1 MANNNPNTNIA
12 YNAFL
17 NKYVELYEI
26 HFPLLTIKRS
36 DKKFPRKQWITPG
49 LIKSCNKKSKLYKQY
64 INNPNEKNE
73 KKFKNYQKN
82 LKKLLIKAEK
92 QYYSQKIKNYGSNL
106 TKLWKTIKT
115 LINKK
120 TPSFSQ
126 TTFISNG
133 VEYNNNSSIVEKFN
147 NYFCNIGPTLAAS
160 IPPAS
165 TSYDAFLSGSYINSF
180 GLIPASC
187 NEILDVTKNFETKNS
202 AGYDNVSTKIM
213 KSSINQIV
221 EPLCSIINNSFSNGI
236 VPHNLKIAKVC
247 PVLKCGSPELFN
259 NYRPI
264 SLLPGFSKI
273 FEKLVYNRLIN
284 YLNSRNILS
293 LN

>member
-1 MANNNPNTNIA
+1 MSDHLPIILIIRLKLLKAKRPNCFKKRIFSDKSINNFKCALKDTNWTSIISLANNNPNTNIA

-17 NKYVELYEI
+17 DKYVELYEI

-106 TKLWKTIKT
+106 IKMWKTIKT

-120 TPSFSQ
+120 TPSCSQ
-126 TTFISNG
+126 TNFISNG
-133 VEYNNNSSIVEKFN
+133 VEYNNNFH
-147 NYFCNIGPTLAAS
+147 F
-160 IPPAS
+160 
-165 TSYDAFLSGSYINSF
+165 
-180 GLIPASC
+180 
-187 NEILDVTKNFETKNS
+187 
-202 AGYDNVSTKIM
+202 
-213 KSSINQIV
+213 
-221 EPLCSIINNSFSNGI
+221 
-236 VPHNLKIAKVC
+236 
-247 PVLKCGSPELFN
+247 
-259 NYRPI
+259 
-264 SLLPGFSKI
+264 
-273 FEKLVYNRLIN
+273 
-284 YLNSRNILS
+284 
-293 LN
+293 